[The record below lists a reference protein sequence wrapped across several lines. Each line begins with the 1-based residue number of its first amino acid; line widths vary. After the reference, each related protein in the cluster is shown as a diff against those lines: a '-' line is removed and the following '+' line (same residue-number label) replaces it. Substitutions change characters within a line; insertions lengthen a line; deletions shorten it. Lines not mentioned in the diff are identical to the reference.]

1 MKDIYSGYKNEES
14 FRKNLISNINKT
26 SYEDLKSK
34 VCSKLNYAFSYYDI
48 IRLAESYKKGDK
60 DLNRKIEY
68 ILEDCNFH
76 YESGL
81 LDEGQADKL
90 IEENKKEI
98 ENMIETELIAIFKKE
113 YEEDIIYNG
122 MLPAN
127 SDKLKE
133 WSTNEIYYLID
144 KGILQKR
151 NCEGLAYEFTDEY
164 INKIEKEKQEDEETI
179 E

>member
-1 MKDIYSGYKNEES
+1 MNIYSGFKNEET
-14 FRKNLISNINKT
+14 FRKNLISNIKKIN
-26 SYEDLKSK
+26 YEDLKDK
-34 VCSKLNYAFSYYDI
+34 VCSRLEYAFSYYDI

-81 LDEGQADKL
+81 LVEGQEDKL
-90 IEENKKEI
+90 IEENKREI
-98 ENMIETELIAIFKKE
+98 ENILETELVNIFKKE
-113 YEEDIIYNG
+113 YEEDTIYNG

-133 WSTNEIYYLID
+133 WSINEINYLID

-151 NCEGLAYEFTDEY
+151 NCEGLAYEFTDKY
-164 INKIEKEKQEDEETI
+164 ISKMEQEERENEENTL
-179 E
+179 